1 MSDLHLRFNG
11 HTKRDNAMQ
20 RLLGGYVSRSAYQE
34 RLINH
39 RLGIVSYL

>member
-20 RLLGGYVSRSAYQE
+20 RLLGGICHGVR
-34 RLINH
+34 IKKD
-39 RLGIVSYL
+39 